1 MDLISWTFES
11 GVDDKDK
18 PVSCYSAYP
27 GESKLTEQLL
37 LDACDISRSLSYHQ
51 LLSHVR
57 RLVAGLQAVGIKQG
71 DCVCVN
77 SFNDVS
83 PCAPI

>member
-11 GVDDKDK
+11 DIDDKDK

-27 GESKLTEQLL
+27 SESKLTEQLL
-37 LDACDISRSLSYHQ
+37 LDACDISRSLSYNQ
-51 LLSHVR
+51 ILSHVR
-57 RLVAGLQAVGIKQG
+57 RLVAGLQAVGIEQG

-83 PCAPI
+83 SCSLI